1 MERLTMNTRIS
12 YRYADKTN
20 CRQFTAIVVD
30 GTITWEQI
38 APYLATQQSF
48 IPGQIGLEDLQYRF
62 ALPGVDHPWHQIAP
76 EDIKPTEAQPTI
88 ALSGEDLVWRLA
100 HTIWDASQRTVPA
113 LFKAATVESQ
123 SPTRTPTEALHS
135 SQHVYAQDKQPSER
149 GAVGSPARRWSVRT
163 K

>member
-1 MERLTMNTRIS
+1 MNTRIS

-20 CRQFTAIVVD
+20 CKQFTAIVVD

-62 ALPGVDHPWHQIAP
+62 ALPGADHPWHQIAS
-76 EDIKPTEAQPTI
+76 EDIKPTEAKPTI
-88 ALSGEDLVWRLA
+88 ALSAEELAGRLA
-100 HTIWDASQRTVPA
+100 HTIWDASHRIVPA
-113 LFKAATVESQ
+113 KAATEES
-123 SPTRTPTEALHS
+123 TTPTQTPAETRHS
-135 SQHVYAQDKQPSER
+135 IQHRYAQDKQPSER
-149 GAVGSPARRWSVRT
+149 RAVGTPARLRSVRI